1 VFEPDGLLSG
11 HLGCNGLGVY
21 FVGTFEQP
29 ESIGVGSTDMGCEVK
44 DWYEVAYVLQGVYDS
59 GIASLRQHEATGTV
73 WLSTAYGLLELHDPA
88 VVPSQTPAEAARD
101 GVVPE
106 LAAYPYGLRVKAL
119 LEVEAEEGTW
129 VLADLHAG
137 GGLPERIG
145 DDEGVWPR
153 DYVSRYDYGETL
165 LTDGAGRILKAWPM
179 PDLGPSWI
187 LVTDD
192 RVYVG
197 REQGSCGLASTILR
211 IDRTTLETDRVAFSR
226 SGDLH
231 PYVLPGWHVADSEAM
246 DAHLPIFWQPGTHDG
261 EGVEAETFAIR
272 CIVDVEAADR
282 FIEAVVAETDPV
294 PADDWFC

>member
-1 VFEPDGLLSG
+1 MFESDGLLSG
-11 HLGCNGLGVY
+11 HLGCNGLGVF

-29 ESIGVGSTDMGCEVK
+29 EPIGVGSTDMGCEVK
-44 DWYEVAYVLQGVYDS
+44 DWYEVAYVLQGVYDDS
-59 GIASLRQHEATGTV
+59 EYSFEHWEITGDTWLR
-73 WLSTAYGLLELHDPA
+73 TAYGLLELHDPA
-88 VVPSQTPAEAARD
+88 VVPSQTAEEAARD

-106 LAAYPYGLRVKAL
+106 LAVYPYGVRVRSL
-119 LEVEAEEGTW
+119 LEVETDEGTW

-137 GGLPERIG
+137 GGLPQVVG
-145 DDEGVWPR
+145 DDGGTWPR
-153 DYVSRYDYGETL
+153 DYVSRYDYGELL

-187 LVTDD
+187 LLTDD

-197 REQGSCGLASTILR
+197 REQGACGLASAILR
-211 IDRTTLETDRVAFSR
+211 IDRATLETYRVAFSR

-246 DAHLPIFWQPGTHDG
+246 EAHLPNFWQPGTHDG

-272 CIVDVEAADR
+272 YIVDVEAVDR
-282 FIEAVVAETDPV
+282 FIDAVVAETDPV